1 MSCDHHRLP
10 TAPGIWRSAQRP
22 TSPCHLAGKAPETVL
37 RNLPWKS
44 SFCHSFSSLHRELLH
59 GEGCAP
65 RWYRGAG
72 SRELAR
78 LCRSAAAPPHIDLHI
93 RRNWTHAQFTICETI
108 DDARD
113 ITAINPDVAQ
123 QAIVH
128 ASKSFDHLPALPLEK
143 CGSEPTSKRS
153 GLAVAL
159 SDRSRGWEVRGIGF
173 EDVGV
178 HVMLHDEETEP
189 CCTHNISR
197 ATRTGVIFR
206 PNWCVCHFD

>member
-1 MSCDHHRLP
+1 MD
-10 TAPGIWRSAQRP
+10 
-22 TSPCHLAGKAPETVL
+22 
-37 RNLPWKS
+37 
-44 SFCHSFSSLHRELLH
+44 
-59 GEGCAP
+59 
-65 RWYRGAG
+65 
-72 SRELAR
+72 R

-93 RRNWTHAQFTICETI
+93 RRNWTHAQFTIREII

-143 CGSEPTSKRS
+143 CGPEPTSKCS
-153 GLAVAL
+153 GLAVARMG
-159 SDRSRGWEVRGIGF
+159 RSRGWEVMGIGF

-189 CCTHNISR
+189 RRTHHVSR

-206 PNWCVCHFD
+206 PDWRVCHFD